1 MGKWKVIR
9 LEELARDEPGSIAIG
24 PFDSRMKS
32 DVYASLGVPVIRGT
46 NISASRAWKNSWVYV
61 SNDFADELPNCN
73 AREGDLVFPHRGSI
87 GAINTAPGRIQSA
100 TTDGEMAM
108 GIQGWRGSQGWG
120 DSHVMESA
128 TTGGQEVGAYL
139 CDLAAPSPGKLA

>member
-24 PFDSRMKS
+24 LFGSRMKS
-32 DVYASLGVPVIRGT
+32 DVYTSLGVSVIRGT

-87 GAINTAPGRIQSA
+87 GEVAFVPGDKGPAGTAPPRAQAFTAAGRCASWANNKALMSA
-100 TTDGEMAM
+100 LISFRSSFTSS
-108 GIQGWRGSQGWG
+108 IR
-120 DSHVMESA
+120 
-128 TTGGQEVGAYL
+128 L
-139 CDLAAPSPGKLA
+139 FCLASLA